1 MSGSRAI
8 ILAAAALACSSAAPS
23 SMPAAAPPPSV
34 VVVTSTIQAAVD
46 AARPGGT
53 VVIPPGVYRESVVI
67 TTDRLTLRA
76 APGTVLDGAGLT
88 GADCLRVT
96 APTGARLTGADCLRV
111 TAPTGARLTGFE
123 LDGLT
128 VRNFNRN
135 GVFLR
140 DVDNYRI
147 TGTVTRNDLDY
158 GIFPVRTS
166 RGRIDHTTSS
176 GSLDTGL
183 YIGQSTDIELDHNV
197 ETGNTIGIDA
207 EASDRVHLHL
217 HLHHN
222 LATRNAIGAVAQVV
236 PGLSRTTTDGTVIDH
251 NVFTANNAANPSTDP
266 NDLLTRL
273 PNGLGLLVVATD
285 HTTVQDKIITANQTT
300 VMAVVQLPP
309 DIAAFDPRIDP
320 FPNNVHVTGNIVT
333 GMPTTRP
340 RRTLVPRRT
349 SCGTPPDSATAGRG
363 ISPTAPCPPPSR
375 TAEHRSG
382 RRRGAEQSA
391 LRPRSR
397 SGRPGRSVS
406 TSRRRADHCSL
417 RQSRRCRGLGVCG

>member
-1 MSGSRAI
+1 MNGSPSTLAVLLTAALTCSV
-8 ILAAAALACSSAAPS
+8 ILAPPVAATEQA
-23 SMPAAAPPPSV
+23 MV
-34 VVVTSTIQAAVD
+34 TVTSTIQAAVD
-46 AARPGGT
+46 AAPPGST
-53 VVIPPGVYRESVVI
+53 VVVPPGVYHESVSI
-67 TTDRLTLRA
+67 HTDRLALRA
-76 APGTVLDGAGLT
+76 APGAVLDGTGLAGPD
-88 GADCLRVT
+88 GLRVI
-96 APTGARLTGADCLRV
+96 APSGARV
-111 TAPTGARLTGFE
+111 TGFE

-166 RGRIDHTTSS
+166 RGRIDHTISS
-176 GSLDTGL
+176 GSLDT
-183 YIGQSTDIELDHNV
+183 GQSTDIELDHNV

-207 EASDRVHLHL
+207 EASDRVHL

-375 TAEHRSG
+375 TAEPRSG

-417 RQSRRCRGLGVCG
+417 RQSRRCRGLGVRG

>member
-8 ILAAAALACSSAAPS
+8 ILAAALACSSAAPS

-88 GADCLRVT
+88 GAD
-96 APTGARLTGADCLRV
+96 GLRV

-166 RGRIDHTTSS
+166 RGRIDHTISS
-176 GSLDTGL
+176 GSLDT
-183 YIGQSTDIELDHNV
+183 GQSTDIELDHNV

-207 EASDRVHLHL
+207 EASDRV

-273 PNGLGLLVVATD
+273 PDGLGLLVVATD

-300 VMAVVQLPP
+300 GMAVVQLPP

>member
-76 APGTVLDGAGLT
+76 APGTVFDGAGLT
-88 GADCLRVT
+88 GADGL
-96 APTGARLTGADCLRV
+96 GV

-166 RGRIDHTTSS
+166 HGRIDHTISS
-176 GSLDTGL
+176 GSLDT
-183 YIGQSTDIELDHNV
+183 GQSTDIELDHNV

-207 EASDRVHLHL
+207 EASDRV

-363 ISPTAPCPPPSR
+363 ISPTAPFPPPSR

-382 RRRGAEQSA
+382 RRRGAEQAA

-417 RQSRRCRGLGVCG
+417 RQSRRCRGLGVRG

>member
-46 AARPGGT
+46 AAHPGGT

-88 GADCLRVT
+88 GADGLGVT

-273 PNGLGLLVVATD
+273 PDGLASSSW
-285 HTTVQDKIITANQTT
+285 
-300 VMAVVQLPP
+300 P
-309 DIAAFDPRIDP
+309 
-320 FPNNVHVTGNIVT
+320 
-333 GMPTTRP
+333 PTTR
-340 RRTLVPRRT
+340 R
-349 SCGTPPDSATAGRG
+349 
-363 ISPTAPCPPPSR
+363 SR
-375 TAEHRSG
+375 TRS
-382 RRRGAEQSA
+382 SPPT
-391 LRPRSR
+391 RP
-397 SGRPGRSVS
+397 P
-406 TSRRRADHCSL
+406 
-417 RQSRRCRGLGVCG
+417 